1 METCLATHGR
11 TAYQT
16 VGTGLEVRGVSVVTY
31 HGQRPAG
38 FEAET
43 RESPDPSVKSAVQI
57 TLGERETGEYT
68 VCIDLHDPA
77 APVSKS
83 LTSVSFILYRFT
95 LVKGIL
101 NLASA
106 LLLKQKEAIFVLPA
120 FYKGMQTDV
129 REMCFFFRSFADYKD
144 HGLGSLPVVQPLGG
158 DGDQTQYIVS
168 YKTRAGLRF
177 YILALPDP
185 KHPQFFR
192 LFAANPAR
200 VPLSRLKKAAVALKK
215 WSRKHK
221 LSEED
226 RCLSREAYNA
236 EREAYNAER
245 DEARRTEEEHTE
257 RTEEEE
263 RAAAAPADEVA
274 AAPIIGSIP
283 CTGGHV
289 EAPKAPVEVQFQAQ
303 AMAERPRKE
312 ERLALTNAN
321 LSEKR
326 SLEHGGAERK
336 LEQAKKAKPIRENE
350 EIVG

>member
-1 METCLATHGR
+1 MEICLATHGR

-16 VGTGLEVRGVSVVTY
+16 VGVGLEVRGVSVVTY

-38 FEAET
+38 FDAET

-68 VCIDLHDPA
+68 VRIDLHDPA
-77 APVSKS
+77 APVSKYLS
-83 LTSVSFILYRFT
+83 SVSFVLYRFA

-101 NLASA
+101 NLTSA

-120 FYKGMQTDV
+120 FYKGAQTDV
-129 REMCFFFRSFADYKD
+129 RDMCFFFRSFADYKD
-144 HGLGSLPVVQPLGG
+144 HGLGTFPTVQPVGE

-168 YKTRAGLRF
+168 YKTSAGLRF
-177 YILALPDP
+177 YVLALPDP

-192 LFAANPAR
+192 LFAANPAK
-200 VPLSRLKKAAVALKK
+200 VPLGRLKKAAVALKK

-245 DEARRTEEEHTE
+245 DKARCTEEEHTE

-263 RAAAAPADEVA
+263 RAAAPADEVA

-289 EAPKAPVEVQFQAQ
+289 EAPVEVTFQAQ
-303 AMAERPRKE
+303 AMAERPHKK
-312 ERLALTNAN
+312 ERLALTDAN
-321 LSEKR
+321 LSVKKR
-326 SLEHGGAERK
+326 TLEYGAELKK
-336 LEQAKKAKPIRENE
+336 LEKANKVKPIRENE
-350 EIVG
+350 MVG